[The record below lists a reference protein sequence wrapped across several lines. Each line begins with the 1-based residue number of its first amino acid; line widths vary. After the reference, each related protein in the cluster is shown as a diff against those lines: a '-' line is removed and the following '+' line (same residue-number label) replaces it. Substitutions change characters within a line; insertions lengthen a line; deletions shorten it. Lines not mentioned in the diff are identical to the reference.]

1 MHHRTSLIGLIRS
14 KIALKVGILLVI
26 QIVFIV
32 TSFTIL
38 SYNESQQTFL
48 GNSIN
53 IAGKNRFLTS
63 NLMFQ
68 VSDYFLRGNNNSNLS
83 LIQSAINQ
91 LESNILLLKQGGNLS
106 DIDLRPLPSEFLT
119 DWNGVYQKSL
129 SLKSIL
135 TTNVIKPNENIK
147 SAVAPNMDR
156 FPLKSAVE
164 TQAVSLVNSSDIL
177 AKELGEHAKESSQKS
192 IYLQR
197 VFAVLNIAVAA
208 IVLYLVM
215 NILKPIFALTA
226 ATSEVK
232 KGNLEVLVRSKGKD
246 ELSVLSESFN
256 SMVNSLRNYIKKQNE
271 LREQVEKANEE
282 LKHKDRLKDEF
293 INVAA
298 HELKGPIQPI
308 LGLSELLRTR
318 KIVAAGST
326 NHKINNNKVTEMT
339 VQEEKEFL
347 DVIVRNS
354 RRLREFAENIL
365 DVAKIESGSFVLNK
379 EKINLEDMIKE
390 VLQEFAQKTI
400 NKDKIKISYESQ
412 DSNMIII
419 EGDRSKLNQV
429 VYNLVSNAVKFI
441 HDEGTVIVSVTRKKH
456 GTDTNNDH
464 SAVVSIKD
472 SGSGI
477 DPEILPRL
485 FTKFSTKSEVGGTGL
500 GLFISKSI
508 IESHGGR
515 IWAENN
521 ANGKG
526 ATFAF
531 SLPALPYKNEERLDS
546 PLQNQ

>member
-1 MHHRTSLIGLIRS
+1 MMHHRTSLIGLIRS
-14 KIALKVGILLVI
+14 KIALKIGILLII

-38 SYNESQQTFL
+38 SYYESQQTFL

-68 VSDYFLRGNNNSNLS
+68 VSDYFLRGNINSNLS
-83 LIQSAINQ
+83 LIPSAINQ
-91 LESNILLLKQGGNLS
+91 LESNILLIKQGGNLS

-119 DWNGVYQKSL
+119 DWNRVYQKSL

-147 SAVAPNMDR
+147 SVAAPNMDR

-164 TQAVSLVNSSDIL
+164 TQAVSLVNSSDTL

-232 KGNLEVLVRSKGKD
+232 KGNLEVLVKSKGKD

-271 LREQVEKANEE
+271 LREKVEKANEE

-318 KIVAAGST
+318 KAVAGST
-326 NHKINNNKVTEMT
+326 NHKNNNSKISEMT

-379 EKINLEDMIKE
+379 EQINLEDMIKE
-390 VLQEFAQKTI
+390 VLEEFAQKTI

-429 VYNLVSNAVKFI
+429 IYNLVSNAVKFI
-441 HDEGTVIVSVTRKKH
+441 HDQGTIIVSVTRKKH
-456 GTDTNNDH
+456 GSDTNNDH

-472 SGSGI
+472 TGSGI

-485 FTKFSTKSEVGGTGL
+485 FTKFSTKSEAGGTGL

-508 IESHGGR
+508 VEAHGGR
-515 IWAENN
+515 VWAENN

-531 SLPALPYKNEERLDS
+531 SLPALPYKNEGRLDS
-546 PLQNQ
+546 

>member
-1 MHHRTSLIGLIRS
+1 MHHRSNLFGLIRS
-14 KIALKVGILLVI
+14 KIALKIGILLVI

-38 SYNESQQTFL
+38 SYYESQQTFL

-63 NLMFQ
+63 NIMFQ

-83 LIQSAINQ
+83 LIQSAIKQ
-91 LESNILLLKQGGNLS
+91 LESNILLIKQGGNLS
-106 DIDLRPLPSEFLT
+106 DIDLRPLPSEFLN
-119 DWNGVYQKSL
+119 DWNRVYQKSL

-135 TTNVIKPNENIK
+135 TTNVIKPNGNIK
-147 SAVAPNMDR
+147 SVAAPNIDR
-156 FPLKSAVE
+156 FPLKSALE
-164 TQAVSLVNSSDIL
+164 TQAVSLVNSSDTL
-177 AKELGEHAKESSQKS
+177 AKELGEHARESSQKS

-197 VFAVLNIAVAA
+197 VFAVLNIGVAA

-232 KGNLEVLVRSKGKD
+232 KGNLEVLVKSKGKD

-256 SMVNSLRNYIKKQNE
+256 SMVNSIRNYIKKQNE

-282 LKHKDRLKDEF
+282 LKYKDRLKDEF

-318 KIVAAGST
+318 KAIDGGT
-326 NHKINNNKVTEMT
+326 NNNNKISEMT
-339 VQEEKEFL
+339 AQEEREFL

-365 DVAKIESGSFVLNK
+365 DVAKIESGSLVLNK

-390 VLQEFAQKTI
+390 VLKEFAQKTI
-400 NKDKIKISYESQ
+400 NKDKMKISYESQ
-412 DSNMIII
+412 DSDTIII
-419 EGDRSKLNQV
+419 VGDRSKLNQV
-429 VYNLVSNAVKFI
+429 IYNLVSNAVKFI
-441 HDEGTVIVSVTRKKH
+441 YDEGTVIVSVTRKKH
-456 GTDTNNDH
+456 DDGTNNDY

-472 SGSGI
+472 TGSGI
-477 DPEILPRL
+477 DPDILPRL
-485 FTKFSTKSEVGGTGL
+485 FTKFSTKSETGGTGL

-508 IESHGGR
+508 VEAHGGR

-521 ANGKG
+521 RDGSKG

-531 SLPALPYKNEERLDS
+531 SLPALPYKNGEPRDS
-546 PLQNQ
+546 